1 MKIIWEFHFSKNRCI
16 LIDMNDGEIRKNI
29 PWLIWQLFFSAK
41 PELYGMSEAH
51 DLTILQMF
59 AVCLLEPDHEVPMNS
74 LSGMLHCDASNVTG
88 IVDKLVSLSLV
99 NRQES
104 TKDRR
109 IKIIKLTVD
118 GLILREELLKRMSSM
133 SIPDL
138 SVLSKQ
144 EQETLSGLLLKLLA
158 DKP

>member
-1 MKIIWEFHFSKNRCI
+1 MDR
-16 LIDMNDGEIRKNI
+16 MEIQRNI
-29 PWLIWQLFFSAK
+29 PWLVWQLFFSAK
-41 PELYGMSEAH
+41 PELYTLSEGY

-59 AVCLLEPDHEVPMNS
+59 ALCLLEPDDEVPMNS

-109 IKIIKLTVD
+109 IKIINLTPE
-118 GLILREELLKRMSSM
+118 GLVLRDEVMEKMRVMRV
-133 SIPDL
+133 PDL
-138 SVLSKQ
+138 GALSTQEKETLGVLLSKVLSL
-144 EQETLSGLLLKLLA
+144 E
-158 DKP
+158 P

>member
-1 MKIIWEFHFSKNRCI
+1 MDSV
-16 LIDMNDGEIRKNI
+16 EIRKNI

-41 PELYGMSEAH
+41 PELYGLSDSR

-59 AVCLLEPDHEVPMNS
+59 ALCLLEPDQEVPMNS

-88 IVDKLVSLSLV
+88 IVDKLVSISMV

-109 IKIIKLTVD
+109 IKIIKLTPG
-118 GLILREELLKRMSSM
+118 GLALRSEFLEKCV
-133 SIPDL
+133 P
-138 SVLSKQ
+138 
-144 EQETLSGLLLKLLA
+144 
-158 DKP
+158 